1 MGKVPEKTI
10 IEKYGSL
17 EAYQE
22 YLHKKLSGKH
32 FYTNGIEDRKFA
44 DDEDIPEGWY
54 RGRTNSGKGT
64 TGYRW
69 INNGKDKKLIPPN
82 ANIPKGWIEGNLSFS
97 EEHKQNLSKSLKG
110 KKRTEE
116 QRKRIKDA
124 HNTDEYKENMKNTIR
139 EKYGVDNMFQCPDIR
154 EKALKN
160 AASKEAREKARQTN
174 LEKLGVEY
182 PMQSKEVLEKS
193 RQTMLKKYGV
203 DSNFKREDVIQKA
216 VIACHSDEANAKRI
230 QTCLERYG
238 TKNPAQSEEVKL
250 KMMNTNIEH
259 RGVPY
264 PVSSREVFE
273 KQIQTNRERYGVE
286 YNIQLPQSI
295 VGLRDS
301 APNRQFAKLLDENK
315 ITYIREFSLGKYMYD
330 FKVGNTL
337 IEINPTATHNTL
349 RSPFGNHLGIDKN
362 YHLNKSNYA
371 RENGY
376 NIINVFD
383 WDDVNKIIDI
393 LMFKP
398 HIYGRKTILKEVNKK
413 DTDDFLKMYH
423 LQNSCRGQIIRLGLY
438 YNDEL
443 VSIMTFGKPRYNKN
457 YQYELLRYCSSK
469 LVIGGA
475 EKLFKYFVNNYNPT
489 NIISYCDL
497 SKFSGNVY
505 NKLGFNLKHINSPNI
520 HWYNSNQS
528 LSHITNNM
536 LLQLGFDK
544 LFKTNYG
551 VNTSNEELIINEG
564 YLPVYDCGQATF
576 VIDNIKE
583 SINE

>member
-54 RGRTNSGKGT
+54 RGRTNCGKGT
-64 TGYRW
+64 TNYYW
-69 INNGKDKKLIPPN
+69 INNGKKQKLISPN
-82 ANIPKGWIEGNLSFS
+82 VEIPEGWIKGILPLSD
-97 EEHKQNLSKSLKG
+97 EYRQKLSKSLKG

-116 QRKRIKDA
+116 QRKVIKES
-124 HNTDEYKENMKNTIR
+124 HNTEEYKANIQKTLLK
-139 EKYGVDNMFQCPDIR
+139 KYGVTNIFLRPDVR

-160 AASKEAREKARQTN
+160 AASKESREKARQTN

-193 RQTMLKKYGV
+193 RQTMLEKYGV

-216 VIACHSDEANAKRI
+216 VITCHSDEANAKRI
-230 QTCLERYG
+230 QTSLDRYG
-238 TKNPAQSEEVKL
+238 TENPAQSEEIKL
-250 KMMNTNIEH
+250 KMMNTNIER

-273 KQIQTNRERYGVE
+273 KQIQTNRERYGVD

-295 VGLRDS
+295 IGSRDS
-301 APNRQFAKLLDENK
+301 APNKQFAKLLDENN
-315 ITYIREFSLGKYMYD
+315 ISYTREYNLGKYIYD
-330 FKVGNTL
+330 FKVRNTL

-349 RSPFGNHLGIDKN
+349 WSPFGNHTGIDKN
-362 YHLNKSNYA
+362 YHLNKSNFA
-371 RENGY
+371 REKGY

-383 WDDVNKIIDI
+383 WDDKQKIIQILKNKSIIYGKNTIVKLVNKEIADEFLNKYNLYNKCNDSII
-393 LMFKP
+393 
-398 HIYGRKTILKEVNKK
+398 N
-413 DTDDFLKMYH
+413 
-423 LQNSCRGQIIRLGLY
+423 LGLY
-438 YNDEL
+438 YNDNL
-443 VSIMTFGKPRYNKN
+443 VSIMTFGKLKYNKN

-475 EKLFKYFVNNYNPT
+475 EKLFSYFIKIYKPNKVFTY
-489 NIISYCDL
+489 IDL
-497 SKFSGNVY
+497 SKFSDNLVK
-505 NKLGFNLKHINSPNI
+505 KLGFSYKETIEPNINWYNMNSSTLYIDINS
-520 HWYNSNQS
+520 
-528 LSHITNNM
+528 NNK
-536 LLQLGFDK
+536 F
-544 LFKTNYG
+544 
-551 VNTSNEELIINEG
+551 LIDNG
-564 YLPVYDCGQATF
+564 YLPIYDCGQAIF
-576 VIDNIKE
+576 EYN
-583 SINE
+583 N